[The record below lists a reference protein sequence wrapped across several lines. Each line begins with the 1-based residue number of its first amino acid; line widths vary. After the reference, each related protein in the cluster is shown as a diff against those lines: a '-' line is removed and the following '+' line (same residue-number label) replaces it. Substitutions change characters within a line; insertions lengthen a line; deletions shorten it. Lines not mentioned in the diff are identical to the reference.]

1 MTLGNRL
8 GAGRYNP
15 YGAGF
20 YHLPMGPTGPPLVL
34 AAGTI
39 TQALEHHAVLIRS
52 ATGRALT
59 NGRLGNGAPYNDT
72 ASPSPTGVFS
82 DIGGQPAV
90 ANIIEFGELGLMIT
104 PQSPVNVV
112 YRAKSDYCRLP
123 QADCMSVEIWPTFA
137 FPLHGGQEISC
148 LGSSRL
154 EVSTDP
160 NFSSG
165 FFVESIQTATT
176 ATIPPGAL
184 YSVRTGREEWDEGQ
198 LSRWGTGAAV
208 HAGFDFYTGDS
219 TAVTMATGQESFFV
233 DPLLSWID
241 SGTVWSQQDYGS
253 YLGNPL
259 ANVVQ
264 GLFYFRG
271 EFDGTKQFSYAKTK
285 ILFGSFSDSTDE
297 VLEEFDNEATTVGN
311 LWLGVADSKAL
322 ARAGKTWF
330 ASHALSD
337 IDSMEWA
344 MRRRFYRVVQR
355 GPTGA
360 DVAQLHVPGFPQQ
373 NAGGIYSDDAT
384 LATTSPIARSATG
397 PRCVDACDRHATES
411 MKMPTG
417 VTGPVELFWGD
428 GYVNS
433 PTGMEAHSY
442 LAMRLPGVAP
452 FDQPSQPASLS
463 IGCNAVGKRLKI
475 SFREIATEGHPPF
488 PAQRATVIPHWENN
502 IGSTGDWIER
512 VEWPANRDE
521 PSLSR
526 GMTLGQFA
534 DVMNAYKQNFYAAH
548 PGEYPLCSPH
558 EWHHLQLQTPIGN
571 LDNFWFTYGLN
582 GEAVDVTCEA
592 VANSNAFRGTSG
604 VGAPAAQNADAT
616 TSLDYVLIRFLQG
629 GDLVRLG
636 GRTWF
641 TKDDWTLPVRDP
653 ATNEIITHGSREM
666 TALWLI
672 DSAQEQTFEFNPTAI
687 ATRHDGDSLETDY
700 KVLNS
705 SGYGSSDRLTYHQT
719 DLTVMTDDFSGIT
732 KYDSPGAS
740 FAYSSYGITS
750 YGNYWHST
758 STDTTT
764 RKIDWESLLS
774 VIVPQCGFAKLQSC
788 EYTTQHHEV
797 LATIERDKTE
807 DVSPNT
813 LTDEQASADASIP
826 MQYLVNKKFVQ
837 HSHRTPVGGTITL
850 SHRKSWKIEATVR
863 SAKMEMGDVTET
875 GFTVKWPGAED
886 ATKDFVL
893 YDQARWTNNPIKL
906 TEEEWQSLESGTEVT
921 KTLPYGYETGWPH
934 DAGVYS
940 HDIEFKFQFV

>member
-20 YHLPMGPTGPPLVL
+20 YHLPMGPTGPPPVL

-59 NGRLGNGAPYNDT
+59 NGRLSNGDPYNDT

-123 QADCMSVEIWPTFA
+123 QADCVSVEIWPTFA

-184 YSVRTGREEWDEGQ
+184 YSVRTGREEWDEEQ
-198 LSRWGTGAAV
+198 LSQWGTGDAV

-219 TAVTMATGQESFFV
+219 TAVTMATGQESFFLNQL
-233 DPLLSWID
+233 PSWID
-241 SGTVWSQQDYGS
+241 SGTVWSQQSYGS
-253 YLGNPL
+253 DVGNPL
-259 ANVVQ
+259 ANMVQ

-271 EFDGTKQFSYAKTK
+271 EFDGTKQFSYSHTK

-297 VLEEFDNEATTVGN
+297 VFEEFDNEATTVGN

-322 ARAGKTWF
+322 ARVGKTWF
-330 ASHALSD
+330 SSHALSD
-337 IDSMEWA
+337 IEAMEWA
-344 MRRRFYRVVQR
+344 MRRRFYRVTQR

-360 DVAQLHVPGFPQQ
+360 DVTQVHVPGFPQL

-397 PRCVDACDRHATES
+397 PRCVDACDRHSTES

-452 FDQPSQPASLS
+452 FDQPSQPAALS
-463 IGCNAVGKRLKI
+463 IGCNAVGKQLKI
-475 SFREIATEGHPPF
+475 SFREIAPEGHPPF
-488 PAQRATVIPHWENN
+488 PAQRATVIPHAESD

-512 VEWPANRDE
+512 VGWPENRDE

-558 EWHHLQLQTPIGN
+558 EWHHLQLQTPIGDLYN
-571 LDNFWFTYGLN
+571 EWFTYGLN
-582 GEAVDVTCEA
+582 GEVVDVTCEA

-604 VGAPAAQNADAT
+604 AGAPAAQNADVT
-616 TSLDYVLIRFLQG
+616 TSLDYVLTRFLAIGPTPDIGPPVFQG
-629 GDLVRLG
+629 VDRLG
-636 GRTWF
+636 LRYWF
-641 TKDDWTLPVRDP
+641 TKDDWTLPVLDP
-653 ATNEIITHGSREM
+653 VTNDIITNGYREM
-666 TALWLI
+666 TILWVN
-672 DSAQEQTFEFNPTAI
+672 DTATEQTFQFNPIAI
-687 ATRHDGDSLETDY
+687 ATRQDGDSLETDY
-700 KVLNS
+700 RVLNA
-705 SGYGSSDRLTYHQT
+705 SGYGSSDSLTYNQMDVVIVT
-719 DLTVMTDDFSGIT
+719 NGFDGLTQYADPAIDFI
-732 KYDSPGAS
+732 
-740 FAYSSYGITS
+740 YSSYGS
-750 YGNYWHST
+750 GWSST
-758 STDTTT
+758 FTDTTT

-774 VIVPQCGFAKLQSC
+774 EIVPQCGFSKLQSC
-788 EYTTQHHEV
+788 EYATQLHELV
-797 LATIERDKTE
+797 ATIERDKTE
-807 DVSPNT
+807 DATPNT
-813 LTDEQASADASIP
+813 LTDEQASAVASIP

-850 SHRKSWKIEATVR
+850 SHRKTWKIEATVR

-893 YDQARWTNNPIKL
+893 YDQARWTNNPIQL

-921 KTLPYGYETGWPH
+921 KTLPYYVGPS
-934 DAGVYS
+934 YS
-940 HDIEFKFQFV
+940 HDIEFTFQFV